1 MAAQALDV
9 PFFPSY
15 VASEGGLV
23 GGLATFML
31 QLWTCCYSQIL
42 SVLIQVD
49 LNTLYTPMPVDPSQM
64 FFGAGI

>member
-23 GGLATFML
+23 GGFATIML
-31 QLWTCCYSQIL
+31 HLWTCCYFQIL
-42 SVLIQVD
+42 SVLIQAD